1 MRLDGTFGYPWP
13 LTMGA
18 LGNDTLV
25 YRVGRRI
32 GEACRQMGIYAN
44 FAPSADVNTEPENP
58 IIGVRSFGEDPH
70 RVAGK
75 VAAFVRGMQ
84 DAGVLASVKHFPG
97 HGGTSGDSH
106 DGAVSTDKTLEELM
120 AEGPV
125 DQCQREQ
132 EVQMG
137 GMA

>member
-1 MRLDGTFGYPWP
+1 MTLERGLAMRLDGTFGYPWP

-25 YRVGRRI
+25 YRVGRCI

-97 HGGTSGDSH
+97 HGATRTDSH
-106 DGAVSTDKTLEELM
+106 KEL
-120 AEGPV
+120 PV
-125 DQCQREQ
+125 LPFS
-132 EVQMG
+132 
-137 GMA
+137 AASSSS